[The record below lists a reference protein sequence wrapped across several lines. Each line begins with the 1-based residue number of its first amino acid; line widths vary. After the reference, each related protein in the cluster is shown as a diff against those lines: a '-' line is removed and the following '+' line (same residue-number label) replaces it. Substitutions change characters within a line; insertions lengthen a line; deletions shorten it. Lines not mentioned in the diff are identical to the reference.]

1 MPFARHGR
9 PRDADSLRDTALT
22 PFWLDD
28 ARRPEPAPTLEGDST
43 ADLVVVGG
51 GFTGLWTAL
60 LAAERDPR
68 RDVLLVEGDSVAQGA
83 SGRNGGFMADSLTHG
98 LGNGVSRWPE
108 QMPTLLR
115 MGQANLDAIE
125 ATINEHSIDC
135 DFHRSGGLDVAVD
148 PHHVDE
154 LREAVDV
161 GNDLG
166 LELEF
171 LDREALRSLVDSP
184 TYLAGVLDRR
194 GTALVNPARLAWGL
208 RQACLDRGVRIHE
221 GTRVTGVDADGAGMR
236 LTTAGG
242 SVRAAQV
249 ALATNAFPPLLRRIS
264 QYVVPVYDY
273 VLVTEPLTAQQRAV
287 IGWSGEQGIGDAG
300 NQFHYYRVTA
310 DGRILWGGYD
320 AEYHWNNGFGP
331 HLENDHE
338 SYLRLA
344 THFFDTFPQLRG
356 VRFTHAW
363 GGAIDTCSRFCAYWG
378 SAFGGRLSY
387 VVGFTGLGVAASRF
401 GAEVMLDHL
410 ESRDTER
417 TRLEMVRTKPLPFPP
432 EPFRSVGISWTRAS
446 LDRSDRLAGKRN
458 LWLRSLD
465 RLGLGFDS

>member
-9 PRDADSLRDTALT
+9 PRDANSLGDAALT

-28 ARRPEPAPTLEGDST
+28 PRRPEPTVALEGDVT

-60 LAAERDPR
+60 LAAERDSR
-68 RDVLLVEGDSVAQGA
+68 RDVLLVEGDCVAQGA

-98 LGNGVSRWPE
+98 LGNGISRWPE
-108 QMPTLLR
+108 QMPTLLS

-125 ATINEHSIDC
+125 NTINEHSIDC
-135 DFHRSGGLDVAVD
+135 DFRRSGGLDVAVD
-148 PHHVDE
+148 RHQVDD
-154 LREAVDV
+154 LREAVEL
-161 GNDLG
+161 GNGLG
-166 LELEF
+166 LGLEF
-171 LDREALRSLVDSP
+171 LDRDAVRSLVDSP

-221 GTRVTGVDADGAGMR
+221 GTAVTAVDEDGTGMR
-236 LTTAGG
+236 LTTAAG

-249 ALATNAFPPLLRRIS
+249 ALATNAFPPLLRRIR

-273 VLVTEPLTAQQRAV
+273 VLVTEPLTREQRDA
-287 IGWSGEQGIGDAG
+287 IGWHGEQGIGDAG
-300 NQFHYYRVTA
+300 NQFHYYRLTA

-356 VRFTHAW
+356 IRFTHAW

-378 SAFGGRLSY
+378 RAFGGRLSY

-417 TRLEMVRTKPLPFPP
+417 TRLEMVRSKPLPFPP
-432 EPFRSVGISWTRAS
+432 EPLRSVGISWTRAS
-446 LDRSDRLAGKRN
+446 LDRADRFDGKRN